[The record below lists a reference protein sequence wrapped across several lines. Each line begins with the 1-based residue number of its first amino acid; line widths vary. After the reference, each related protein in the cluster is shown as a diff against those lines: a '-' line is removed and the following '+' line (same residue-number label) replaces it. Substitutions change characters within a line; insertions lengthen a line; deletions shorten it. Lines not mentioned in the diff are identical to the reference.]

1 MASLA
6 ESFRSIVDALPEDWT
21 DIDLDL
27 RLADESH
34 YVDAAVTLS
43 QCNAMPYSEHDWHW
57 RIIVAH
63 TFGHAAAAETVQ
75 GTLEMLDEAGMDGE
89 LRLRDYRQG
98 RAEVQSFWGR
108 PESLRE
114 DFRRRRAL

>member
-6 ESFRSIVDALPEDWT
+6 ERFQSIVDALPEDWT
-21 DIDLDL
+21 DIELDL
-27 RLADESH
+27 RLSDESR
-34 YVDAAVTLS
+34 YVDAAVILA

-57 RIIVAH
+57 RVPVAH
-63 TFGHAAAAETVQ
+63 TFGHAAAAETVR
-75 GTLEMLDEAGMDGE
+75 GTLEMLDAAGVEGE
-89 LRLRDYRQG
+89 LRLRDYHQG